1 MVTLR
6 QTTSRRALSRWVF
19 FSQVSVGSVSQ
30 QQTLAFFCGPM
41 YIHDNMS
48 QGRDPQSVAAF
59 LGLLVCQ
66 FAWGHAISQT
76 EPVAPTAEK
85 ASPVV
90 SAPASNK
97 EQEAFVFELIH
108 TKLRFENDGTET
120 RE

>member
-1 MVTLR
+1 
-6 QTTSRRALSRWVF
+6 
-19 FSQVSVGSVSQ
+19 
-30 QQTLAFFCGPM
+30 M

-59 LGLLVCQ
+59 LVLLVCQ
-66 FAWGHAISQT
+66 FAWGHAISQI

-97 EQEAFVFELIH
+97 EQEAFVFEHIH

-120 RE
+120 RERRLAFKSAQMPQSSVGE